1 MKKYT
6 TKPLA
11 KVRENMEGPFIKAKP
26 IIATLIEAGFEAYFV
41 GGSVRDHLLGRSIDD
56 IDIATSALPKD
67 VQALFDKT
75 IPVGL
80 QHGTI
85 VVVHNDECYE
95 VTTFRI
101 DGDYQDYRR
110 PSTVEFVTSLKE
122 DLSRRDFTIN
132 AIAMDIHG
140 TIIDPFEGKKDLQ
153 NKFIQTVGKPDDRF
167 LEDPLRIMRAI
178 RFVSQLDFELS
189 KETKISIEKHAN
201 LLLKISVERVLVE
214 FEKLLTG
221 KANEK
226 AIMLIT
232 ELRIQNYLPLLE
244 NKEEELRKFAL
255 LCSKL
260 ALTLEEEWALLIY
273 ILKVEDIGLFLKQWK
288 SSNERIKTC
297 RLYLNV
303 IAELKNGNNLLRYTV
318 YTYGLETLKSGI
330 RLIGLLE
337 NKQPDAM
344 LTELQTIFES
354 LPILTRKDMAITGND
369 LIEWFSKRQGPW
381 LSKTIEVVE
390 RAIVNGEV
398 ENNKEKIKEWL
409 LTCNPPFENNY

>member
-1 MKKYT
+1 
-6 TKPLA
+6 
-11 KVRENMEGPFIKAKP
+11 MEGPFIKAKP
-26 IIATLIEAGFEAYFV
+26 IIATLMEAGFEAYFV
-41 GGSVRDHLLGRSIDD
+41 GGSVRDHLLGRAIGD
-56 IDIATSALPKD
+56 IDIATSALPED
-67 VQALFDKT
+67 VQALFEKT
-75 IPVGL
+75 IPVGI
-80 QHGTI
+80 QHGTVI
-85 VVVHNDECYE
+85 VVHNDECYE

-140 TIIDPFEGKKDLQ
+140 KIIDPFDGKEDLQ
-153 NKFIQTVGKPDDRF
+153 NKFIQTVGKPDNRF

-189 KETKISIEKHAN
+189 PETKKSIKRHAH
-201 LLLKISVERVLVE
+201 LLTKISVERVLVE

-221 KANEK
+221 QAANEK
-226 AIMLIT
+226 AILLIT

-244 NKEEELRKFAL
+244 NKEEELTKFAV

-260 ALTLEEEWALLIY
+260 DLSLDEQWALLIH
-273 ILKVEDIGLFLKQWK
+273 ILKVEDIGLFFKQWK

-303 IAELKNGNNLLRYTV
+303 IVELENCTNLLRYTV
-318 YTYGLETLKSGI
+318 YTYGLEVLKSGI
-330 RLIGLLE
+330 KLIGLLE
-337 NKQPDAM
+337 NKQSDTM
-344 LTELQTIFES
+344 LTELQTIFEG
-354 LPILTRKDMAITGND
+354 LPIKTRKDMAITGND
-369 LIEWFSKRQGPW
+369 LIEWFSQRQGPW
-381 LSKTIEVVE
+381 LSKTIEIVE